1 MNHEY
6 KVITDPYNP
15 LRDKS
20 YEEVKE
26 TILEDGL
33 ALQFVNNQTEEL
45 CKIAVQQNWEALQ
58 FVKNQ
63 TKELCNIALAQC
75 EEAEIYVDKRKFEV
89 KRTITVSDKQ

>member
-45 CKIAVQQNWEALQ
+45 CKIAVQQNGHALE
-58 FVKNQ
+58 FVNNQ
-63 TKELCNIALAQC
+63 SEELCKLADWQF
-75 EEAEIYVDKRKFEV
+75 R
-89 KRTITVSDKQ
+89 RTDILCTGLKNRPQSSVR